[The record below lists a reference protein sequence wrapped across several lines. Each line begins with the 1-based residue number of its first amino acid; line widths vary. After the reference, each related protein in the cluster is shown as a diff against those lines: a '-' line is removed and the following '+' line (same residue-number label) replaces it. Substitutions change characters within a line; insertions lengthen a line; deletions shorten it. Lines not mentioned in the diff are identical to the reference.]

1 MISKFEFYFEF
12 KNVGDFIK
20 TRKISVI
27 DFVNK
32 NFDESMSKLK
42 VELERAMKTKNREDE
57 VKSEFP
63 REPDPAKW
71 TETDVAMWAK
81 SMRFHPGLRASL
93 KSCDGKLLREVYDM
107 RQEAPQFLFKLM
119 EDSKNALS
127 SESTATGATGATHS
141 SFNLTHFN
149 NFCRELNS
157 LFCD

>member
-1 MISKFEFYFEF
+1 M
-12 KNVGDFIK
+12 
-20 TRKISVI
+20 I
-27 DFVNK
+27 DFVSK
-32 NFDESMSKLK
+32 DFDESMSKLK
-42 VELERAMKTKNREDE
+42 VELERAMKKMNREDE

-107 RQEAPQFLFKLM
+107 RQEAPQFLYKLM
-119 EDSKNALS
+119 EDSKMALS
-127 SESTATGATGATHS
+127 SESTVTGATVS